1 MENKLF
7 QFNSMMKDYEI
18 VNPEFAKVKVYVCY
32 AGKNRNRTEIPQDV
46 LEDMSKTIYGIPVI
60 GEYDSVNNC
69 LKGHGGK
76 LEITDDGVEFVQT
89 TVPYGFVDPTTP
101 VFYET
106 VTELDG
112 ITKNDYLC
120 CYAYLWYK
128 RYPEIESVLKN
139 QDNKPIGQS
148 MEVEVE
154 DYSMSEDD
162 YFVFKKAHFSALCLL
177 GVEPCFESAK
187 ATSKFSIEDSKAT
200 YQEMMEAFKSYTL
213 KNFEEGGNEVEDFKK
228 KRKCSKCETEHEV
241 SDDFSD
247 DEEFICDLCKEEN
260 TFSKKT
266 TVFEL
271 SFDDIREKL
280 YQLIKK
286 EDCYCWIVETF
297 TDKFIYVKEIWED
310 DKYECRYYKQGYE
323 MDNEDIKLVGDSIE
337 VFAEF
342 LTQEE
347 IDKLNEEKQ
356 SYTNNIETLK
366 AENYDLQTK
375 FGELDT
381 EVKFL
386 REYKA
391 EIEQAKFEAEETNR
405 RKFID
410 SELEEFSELNSCDG
424 YKEIMD
430 KKYEVDVE
438 TSKIL
443 LKALAYDN
451 GVILGKKKNFSK
463 KDKTV
468 VTIPIENINTD
479 IEKDPYDGILDK
491 YINKK

>member
-1 MENKLF
+1 MNK
-7 QFNSMMKDYEI
+7 EI
-18 VNPEFAKVKVYVCY
+18 
-32 AGKNRNRTEIPQDV
+32 KNIALPINKIEY
-46 LEDMSKTIYGIPVI
+46 SKSNKNLIKCTIYVMHI
-60 GEYDSVNNC
+60 GENLNC
-69 LKGHGGK
+69 SSFS
-76 LEITDDGVEFVQT
+76 E
-89 TVPYGFVDPTTP
+89 
-101 VFYET
+101 
-106 VTELDG
+106 
-112 ITKNDYLC
+112 
-120 CYAYLWYK
+120 
-128 RYPEIESVLKN
+128 ESVLKAKESLKN
-139 QDNKPIGQS
+139 VPILANIDHDKDYNPTDFGGHDMDLHIIERANGDHEFKTVYIEKPVGVIPETNNYRIETLENGEKWVVVEGYIWKEYSDSHELLTRTDKKVS
-148 MEVEVE
+148 MEISV
-154 DYSMSEDD
+154 DSGFFDD
-162 YFVFKKAHFSALCLL
+162 NFMYHIESYEYL
-177 GVEPCFESAK
+177 GVTILGDNYPPAMGENAIISLFNNN
-187 ATSKFSIEDSKAT
+187 EDIKV
-200 YQEMMEAFKSYTL
+200 EYTKL
-213 KNFEEGGNEVEDFKK
+213 LEEVKNFEEGGNEVEDFKK
-228 KRKCSKCETEHEV
+228 KRKCSKCEAEYEV
-241 SDDFSD
+241 SDNFSE
-247 DEEFICDLCKEEN
+247 DEEFICDSCKEEN

-266 TVFEL
+266 TIFEL

-280 YQLIKK
+280 YGLIKK

-297 TDKFIYVKEIWED
+297 TDKFIYVNETWED

-381 EVKFL
+381 EVKSL

-405 RKFID
+405 KKSID
-410 SELEEFSELNSCDG
+410 SELEEFSELSSCDG

-430 KKYEVDVE
+430 KKYEVEVE
-438 TSKIL
+438 KSKIL

-468 VTIPIENINTD
+468 VTIPIENIHVD

-491 YINKK
+491 YINK

>member
-1 MENKLF
+1 MKIEKKQYINATFSNNFEKVNSEFLKCTVSLVTHEQIANGTRFMENAIEEARYSL
-7 QFNSMMKDYEI
+7 NY
-18 VNPEFAKVKVYVCY
+18 
-32 AGKNRNRTEIPQDV
+32 
-46 LEDMSKTIYGIPVI
+46 LPVI
-60 GEYDSVNNC
+60 GWFKKNSNGEDDFSDHGIEYIINN
-69 LKGHGGK
+69 
-76 LEITDDGVEFVQT
+76 
-89 TVPYGFVDPTTP
+89 
-101 VFYET
+101 
-106 VTELDG
+106 DG
-112 ITKNDYLC
+112 IQEVCHTIPFGVIIPNSSRYEMITADNGEKQKYLVAD
-120 CYAYLWYK
+120 CYMWK
-128 RYPEIESVLKN
+128 RYDKAIDVLKENTCNQSVEIELQDYEYRNECVEINKFNFTGVCVLSSDCQPAFNLAKIRTS
-139 QDNKPIGQS
+139 DKFCKD
-148 MEVEVE
+148 EFKAC
-154 DYSMSEDD
+154 YSEMT
-162 YFVFKKAHFSALCLL
+162 SALD
-177 GVEPCFESAK
+177 
-187 ATSKFSIEDSKAT
+187 KF
-200 YQEMMEAFKSYTL
+200 L
-213 KNFEEGGNEVEDFKK
+213 NFEEGGNEVEDFKK
-228 KRKCSKCETEHEV
+228 KRKCGKCETEYEIP
-241 SDDFSD
+241 DDFSD
-247 DEEFICDLCKEEN
+247 DEEFICDSCKEEN

-266 TVFEL
+266 TTFEL

-297 TDKFIYVKEIWED
+297 TDKFIYVNETWED
-310 DKYECRYYKQGYE
+310 DKYECRYYEQGYE

-381 EVKFL
+381 EVKSL

-405 RKFID
+405 KKSID
-410 SELEEFSELNSCDG
+410 SELEEFSELSSCDG

-430 KKYEVDVE
+430 KKYEVEVE
-438 TSKIL
+438 KSKIL

-451 GVILGKKKNFSK
+451 GIILGKKKNFSK

-468 VTIPIENINTD
+468 VTIPIENIHVD